1 MTEIPSPERGRTA
14 PRPLPLPRLGDAR
27 SLRDLVGRRSAETA
41 KTPDLSPRL
50 FRAGIA
56 ACTAG
61 VAAFLFAQITAWP
74 PHEDETL
81 ALFVGR
87 QSLGG
92 LFNTVLG
99 QRGGAPLHFLLA
111 WLVAHAGGGLTAL
124 RLLSALFA
132 IASVPVIALLCERL
146 TDRATALTATVIAS
160 ASWVLLF
167 HGVYGRMYSLFLFT
181 SALSYLS
188 LLVALDGGGRR
199 RWSFWALS
207 ILLTLAVHP
216 YGALVIT
223 SQGLFVLTSRKRLRE
238 AITAF
243 AAVAVLAVPLW
254 RADLVLA
261 GRFDVGVGGGG
272 AKLGGPLSV
281 LRYLRGVAG
290 DFSIG
295 YGSGL
300 LGVCALAIV
309 GIGHL
314 SRTRRQAAA
323 LAGCVFG
330 TPTVA
335 LLLAKL
341 GSSTSPESRHLIF
354 ALPFFSL
361 LVAAGLVSSAR
372 TMPPALAG
380 AAVAAAIAAI
390 APVEVAWAWHKTP
403 ALFHRE
409 PQLRVEAREA
419 ASAWLAKTTRRDD
432 ILFGYDPIFLGAW
445 RRSPVV
451 PRTVVPRADAKLALK
466 VLRAQARP
474 LGRAVFV
481 FDRSDT
487 NNYVRR
493 LYIPLRYPE
502 PRAAFDARSYGPFLV
517 IRTKQP
523 TRTVRGYLQAA
534 SAVQLVGL
542 SLYLGDADV
551 NYATVQR
558 ALHRLDGLP

>member
-1 MTEIPSPERGRTA
+1 MA
-14 PRPLPLPRLGDAR
+14 A
-27 SLRDLVGRRSAETA
+27 ANA
-41 KTPDLSPRL
+41 PDLSPRL
-50 FRAGIA
+50 FHGGIA
-56 ACTAG
+56 LCAAA
-61 VAAFLFAQITAWP
+61 VAAFLFARITAWP

-92 LFNTVLG
+92 LLHTVLG

-124 RLLSALFA
+124 RLLSAVFA
-132 IASVPVIALLCERL
+132 IASVPVVALLGARL
-146 TDRATALTATVIAS
+146 TDRATALMATAIAS

-167 HGVYGRMYSLFLFT
+167 HGVYGRMYSLFLLT
-181 SALSYLS
+181 SALSYLC
-188 LLVALDGGGRR
+188 LLGALDSGGWR
-199 RWSFWALS
+199 RWCLWGVT

-216 YGALVIT
+216 YGALVIA
-223 SQGLFVLTSRKRLRE
+223 SQGAFVLASRRRIRE
-238 AITAF
+238 AVAAF
-243 AAVAVLAVPLW
+243 AVVAVAAAPLW

-272 AKLGGPLSV
+272 AKLGGPISV
-281 LRYLRGVAG
+281 FRYLKNVAG

-295 YGSGL
+295 YGAG
-300 LGVCALAIV
+300 LAIV
-309 GIGHL
+309 GALAIAGLWHVW
-314 SRTRRQAAA
+314 RTRTRSAA
-323 LAGCVFG
+323 LVGCVFG
-330 TPTVA
+330 TPTLA

-354 ALPFFSL
+354 ALPFFCL
-361 LVAAGLVSSAR
+361 LVAAGVVSAAR
-372 TMPPALAG
+372 RMPPALA
-380 AAVAAAIAAI
+380 AVAIAGAVAAI

-409 PQLRVEAREA
+409 PELRVEARTA
-419 ASAWLAKTTRRDD
+419 ASAWLARTTRRDD
-432 ILFGYDPIFLGAW
+432 ILFGYDPVFLGAW
-445 RRSPVV
+445 RRSARV
-451 PRTVVPRADAKLALK
+451 PRTVVPRADAKLALRI
-466 VLRAQARP
+466 LRAQPRP

-502 PRAAFDARSYGPFLV
+502 PRAAFEARSYGPFLV
-517 IRTKQP
+517 IRTREP
-523 TRTVRGYLQAA
+523 TRTVRGYLEAA
-534 SAVQLVGL
+534 SAVQVVGL

-558 ALHRLDGLP
+558 ALHRVDDAR